1 MKKITSVLAA
11 ALIVLSL
18 AGCSENTENTSNE
31 SSSSST
37 SSSTES
43 SSSSAESSS
52 SSESS
57 SSAESSSST
66 SSEESK
72 PEESKP
78 EESSSS
84 TTTEESK
91 PEESKPE
98 ESKPEESKP
107 EESKPEES
115 KPEES
120 KPEEPTSSI
129 TDAAA
134 LLNAAY
140 DKFEEDLK
148 FPAMGGDYNN
158 IVDGKAGAFDIS
170 DAASFETMSIFPQ
183 AEIGKIDSAATI
195 VHMMNAN
202 TFTGTAVH
210 VKAGTDMAALAK
222 EIEKNILNNQWM
234 CGFPDKLVIVTV
246 EDYIAYAFGYE
257 DAINAFSKHLKEAYS
272 GAAIICDTPITV

>member
-1 MKKITSVLAA
+1 MKKITSVLTA

-18 AGCSENTENTSNE
+18 AGCSENTEKTSDE
-31 SSSSST
+31 SSTSSTSSSAESS

-43 SSSSAESSS
+43 SSSSE
-52 SSESS
+52 

-66 SSEESK
+66 SS
-72 PEESKP
+72 EESKP

-91 PEESKPE
+91 PEESKPV
-98 ESKPEESKP
+98 
-107 EESKPEES
+107 ESKPEES

-120 KPEEPTSSI
+120 KPEEPSSSI

-140 DKFEEDLK
+140 DKLEEDLK

-158 IVDGKAGAFDIS
+158 IVDGKAGTFDIS

-202 TFTGTAVH
+202 TFTGAAVH

-222 EIEKNILNNQWM
+222 AIENNILNNRWM

-246 EDYIAYAFGYE
+246 EDYIVYAFGYE
-257 DAINAFSKHLKEAYS
+257 DAINAFSKNLAESYS
-272 GAAIICDTPITV
+272 GAKIVCDTPITV

>member
-18 AGCSENTENTSNE
+18 AGCNENTENTSNE
-31 SSSSST
+31 SSSST
-37 SSSTES
+37 
-43 SSSSAESSS
+43 SSSAESSS
-52 SSESS
+52 SSTESS
-57 SSAESSSST
+57 SAESSAESSSST
-66 SSEESK
+66 SS
-72 PEESKP
+72 EESKP

-91 PEESKPE
+91 PEESKPV

-120 KPEEPTSSI
+120 KPEEPSSSI

-134 LLNAAY
+134 LLNSVY
-140 DKFEEDLK
+140 DMFEEDLK

-195 VHMMNAN
+195 VHMMNSN

-210 VKAGTDMAALAK
+210 VKAGTDMSALAK
-222 EIEKNILNNQWM
+222 EIEKNVLNNRWM

-257 DAINAFSKHLKEAYS
+257 DAINAFSKNLVETYS
-272 GAAIICDTPITV
+272 GAKIVCDTPITV